1 MTARRFTR
9 RAALSALATVAAVV
23 GTLHLTHT
31 PAHAATN
38 IQRVVSPGGI
48 EAWFVQDATVPL
60 VAIQFAFT
68 GGSAQDPADK
78 PGVANF
84 AASMLDE
91 GADDLDSNSYHE
103 RLERRAIQLNFNVS
117 RDYVRGSLKMLKE
130 NSDEAFDLLRM
141 ALTSA
146 RFDDEPM
153 GRIRSQLTSIVR
165 RASTSPNSIAHRQ
178 FWANAYPGHPYAHDT
193 TGTLDSLPKIEA
205 ADLRAYTRRVFAR
218 DNVKI
223 AVVGDIDAEHVGK
236 LLDIAFGGLPAKA
249 QLAPVL
255 DADFVSTPKQ
265 VFVPLDVPQTAIM
278 FGGAGIKR
286 DDPDFMAAYIVNHI
300 LGGGS
305 LSGRLYH
312 EVREKRGLAYS
323 VSEALS
329 WMNHANQFIGA
340 TATRTDKADEA
351 VATISSELKRMAE
364 QGPTQQELDSAK
376 SYLKGAQMLSLDSS
390 TKIAGALVQ
399 YQLDNLGIDYIQR
412 RSAII
417 DAVTLDDAKR
427 VAKRIWG
434 NGILSVSVGR
444 AQQATAQ
451 TTPATP
457 PAKAQN

>member
-1 MTARRFTR
+1 MTLGRFTR
-9 RAALSALATVAAVV
+9 RATLGALAATAVL
-23 GTLHLTHT
+23 GALNLAPT
-31 PAHAATN
+31 PARAATN

-91 GADDLDSNSYHE
+91 GAGDLDSKAYHE
-103 RLERRAIQLNFNVS
+103 RLERRAIQFNVNVS
-117 RDYVRGSLKMLKE
+117 RDYVRGSLRMLKE
-130 NSDEAFDLLRM
+130 NSDEAFDLLRL
-141 ALTSA
+141 ALTSP

-153 GRIRSQLTSIVR
+153 TRIRSQLVSIVR
-165 RASTSPNSIAHRQ
+165 RASTNPNSIANRE
-178 FWANAYPGHPYAHDT
+178 FWANAYPGHPYAHNS

-205 ADLRAYTRRVFAR
+205 ADLRTYTGRVFAR
-218 DNVKI
+218 DNLKI
-223 AVVGDIDAEHVGK
+223 AVVGDIDAAHVGK
-236 LLDIAFGGLPAKA
+236 LLDLAFGKLPAKA
-249 QLAPVL
+249 QLTPVP
-255 DADFVSTPKQ
+255 DADFVKTPKQ
-265 VFVPLDVPQTAIM
+265 VFLPLDVPQTAIM

-323 VSEALS
+323 VSQALS

-340 TATRTDKADEA
+340 TATRTDKAEEA
-351 VATISSELKRMAE
+351 IATIAGELKRMAE

-412 RSAII
+412 RPAII

-444 AQQATAQ
+444 AAQATAQ

-457 PAKAQN
+457 PAKVQN

>member
-1 MTARRFTR
+1 VTLGRFTR
-9 RAALSALATVAAVV
+9 RATLGALAATAVL
-23 GTLHLTHT
+23 GALNLAPT
-31 PAHAATN
+31 PARAATN

-91 GADDLDSNSYHE
+91 GAGDLDSKAYHE
-103 RLERRAIQLNFNVS
+103 RLERRAIQFNVNVS
-117 RDYVRGSLKMLKE
+117 RDYVRGSLRMLKE
-130 NSDEAFDLLRM
+130 NSDEAFDLLRL
-141 ALTSA
+141 ALTSP

-153 GRIRSQLTSIVR
+153 TRIRSQLVSIVR
-165 RASTSPNSIAHRQ
+165 RASTNPNSIANRE
-178 FWANAYPGHPYAHDT
+178 FWANAYPGHPYAHNS

-205 ADLRAYTRRVFAR
+205 ADLRTYTGRVFAR
-218 DNVKI
+218 DNLKI
-223 AVVGDIDAEHVGK
+223 AVVGDIDAAHVGK
-236 LLDIAFGGLPAKA
+236 LLDLAFGKLPAKA
-249 QLAPVL
+249 QLTPVP
-255 DADFVSTPKQ
+255 DADFVKTPKQ
-265 VFVPLDVPQTAIM
+265 VFLPLDVPQTAIM

-305 LSGRLYH
+305 LSSRLYH

-323 VSEALS
+323 VSESLS
-329 WMNHANQFIGA
+329 WMNHANQFLGA

-351 VATISSELKRMAE
+351 IATIASELKRMAE
-364 QGPTQQELDSAK
+364 HGPTQQELDGAK

-412 RSAII
+412 RPAII
-417 DAVTLDDAKR
+417 DAVTLDDARR

-444 AQQATAQ
+444 TAQATAQ

-457 PAKAQN
+457 PAKVQN